1 MALGKVNSTSTDE
14 AVLGHGAL
22 SREALIAAN
31 VNPDTGLATDYLNHF
46 NEVIM
51 LMEMLPDMPDC
62 VEDVLAWEPLDY
74 CSHFEMSA
82 LKDKDIAVLAYQS
95 APQAVKAHLET
106 LVMQIDQEVKTA
118 QDLLRGNGTCDAT
131 LHRIV
136 QLATDHIKPLIAA
149 AGGTIH
155 GEVDGEDAYVDE
167 SIQAEVDSFF

>member
-1 MALGKVNSTSTDE
+1 MALGEVNSTSADE

-106 LVMQIDQEVKTA
+106 LVMQA
-118 QDLLRGNGTCDAT
+118 SRGSRHWCLRERLGARAR
-131 LHRIV
+131 RIV
-136 QLATDHIKPLIAA
+136 VGTSQKFFTPRSIIRSLPGPMAA
-149 AGGTIH
+149 
-155 GEVDGEDAYVDE
+155 
-167 SIQAEVDSFF
+167 